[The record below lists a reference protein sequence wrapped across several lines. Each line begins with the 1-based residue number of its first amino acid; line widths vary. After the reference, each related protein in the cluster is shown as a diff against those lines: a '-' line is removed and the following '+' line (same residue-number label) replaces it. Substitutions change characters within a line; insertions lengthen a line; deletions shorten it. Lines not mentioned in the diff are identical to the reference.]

1 MDLEMNTMTQSAKTS
16 TGDRTEKVEKSPS
29 IRAAMIGL
37 VGTIL
42 TVCGGLTGAL
52 ISGAVTIYR
61 VERETQQI
69 GIAAPES
76 RQELAFDAGQVF
88 ITRQQAAALDPETYF
103 VDLNHGVAIRR
114 PLNGW
119 GELEAMTLGEQMA
132 ELGMEVSDLPLMEQ
146 PVYRIAYGETI
157 AVTMDRQTLVDGQP
171 LPDDVVQTL
180 DATYG
185 SAPWRVPYQSMIIIN
200 VYDRELVEESGFV
213 TSLAD
218 MMMNTYHFSGGR
230 VNELV
235 APEGGDFI
243 LMQSTATMTNVRL
256 ENGTTTLT
264 IERWFLFAQTQD
276 SYYVVEVVYM
286 PQSGQPVRVW
296 DDLQLY
302 LDSFRIVRH

>member
-1 MDLEMNTMTQSAKTS
+1 MTQSAKTS
-16 TGDRTEKVEKSPS
+16 TGDRTEKAEKGAP
-29 IRAAMIGL
+29 IRAAVIGL

-61 VERETQQI
+61 VEREAQQI

-88 ITRQQAAALDPETYF
+88 ISRQEAAALDPDIYF
-103 VDLNHGVAIRR
+103 VDLNHGVAMRR

-119 GELEAMTLGEQMA
+119 GELEAMTLGEQIA
-132 ELGMEVSDLPLMEQ
+132 EVGTMDVPELPLMEQ

-157 AVTMDRQTLVDGQP
+157 EVTIDRQCLIDGQP
-171 LPDDVVQTL
+171 IPDDVAQSLEVLHGQ
-180 DATYG
+180 
-185 SAPWRVPYQSMIIIN
+185 APWRVPYQSMMVIN
-200 VYDRELVEESGFV
+200 VYDRELVEGNGFI

-218 MMMNTYHFSGGR
+218 MMMNTYHFSGGQ

-243 LMQSTATMTNVRL
+243 LMQSTATLTNVRL

-264 IERWFLFAQTQD
+264 VERWFLFAQTQD

>member
-1 MDLEMNTMTQSAKTS
+1 MTQSAKTS
-16 TGDRTEKVEKSPS
+16 TGDRTEKAEKGAP
-29 IRAAMIGL
+29 IRAAVIGL

-61 VERETQQI
+61 VEREAQQI
-69 GIAAPES
+69 GIAAPAS
-76 RQELAFDAGQVF
+76 QQELTFDAGQVF

-103 VDLNHGVAIRR
+103 IDLNYGVAMRR
-114 PLNGW
+114 PLDGW
-119 GELEAMTLGEQMA
+119 GELEAMTLGEQIA
-132 ELGMEVSDLPLMEQ
+132 EVGTMDVPELPLMEQ

-157 AVTMDRQTLVDGQP
+157 EVTIDRQSLIDGQP
-171 LPDDVVQTL
+171 IPDDVAQSLEVL
-180 DATYG
+180 HG
-185 SAPWRVPYQSMIIIN
+185 PAPWRVPYQSMMVIN
-200 VYDRELVEESGFV
+200 VYDRELVEGNGFI

-218 MMMNTYHFSGGR
+218 MMMNTYHFSGGQ

-243 LMQSTATMTNVRL
+243 IMQSTATLTNVRL
-256 ENGTTTLT
+256 ENGTTTVT
-264 IERWFLFAQTQD
+264 VERWFLFAQTQD
-276 SYYVVEVVYM
+276 LYYTVEIVYT

-302 LDSFRIVRH
+302 LDSFRIIRR